1 MLNENLAKHLNER
14 LALLSLLFIYLF
26 ILLVA
31 QEKCVPFCAE
41 VWSLKALVGRIE
53 FRRVLV

>member
-1 MLNENLAKHLNER
+1 MLNENLAKHFNER
-14 LALLSLLFIYLF
+14 LALLSLLFILF

-41 VWSLKALVGRIE
+41 VWSLKALVGRIAL
-53 FRRVLV
+53 RRVRV